1 MYITK
6 ERNQV
11 STCKNILENPIYWY
25 LYSYISN
32 TLTTTLDWVLLYVFK
47 GMQIYDKEKVK
58 MIRMMDFLICFKV

>member
-32 TLTTTLDWVLLYVFK
+32 TLTTTFNIVLLHVF
-47 GMQIYDKEKVK
+47 MLIYYKEKVK
-58 MIRMMDFLICFKV
+58 MIRMMDFLICSKV